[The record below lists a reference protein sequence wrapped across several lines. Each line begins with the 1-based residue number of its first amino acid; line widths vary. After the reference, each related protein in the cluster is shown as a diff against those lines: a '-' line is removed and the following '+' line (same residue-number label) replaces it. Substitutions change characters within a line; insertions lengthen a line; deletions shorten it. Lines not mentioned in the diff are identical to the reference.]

1 MNRRSIMNKFSGLI
15 ILAFVIALSFFIVSL
30 DISNYIIDRKS
41 DGKTDERIVEDLREY
56 VLKRQLSSDSR
67 KQLWGWCKTREVDIE
82 VFVDGHLIFSSIF
95 DTQNNTF
102 NIEESERNKERAHQI
117 SFNDR
122 TADVVFYPYMH
133 MYDQVKS
140 LDTAAAVLLFF
151 AVIFIGM
158 RSELEYIHLLNEE
171 IQVLE
176 GGDLTREIT
185 VKGDSEITMLA
196 ESVNEFRKGMQAQL
210 KTIEQLEKSNRRM
223 SAEIAHDLRT
233 PLTSLIMYLDFA
245 QKEIEGKE
253 PMAEGYLTKAREK
266 SIRLKNLLDQNYNYT
281 TMQDYFLIEKQ
292 KILAYEV
299 LSGYIGDIL
308 THLEGEGFH
317 VRADVNYGNSTI
329 VVQREG
335 IGRVFSNIVSNI
347 TKYGK
352 RDAEVFICC
361 KELKDYVE
369 IRFVN
374 AVRVF
379 EEGKPDSTG
388 FGVRIVKRLMEEM
401 DGEYIVEESNGFYTS
416 KLRFL
421 KV

>member
-299 LSGYIGDIL
+299 LSGYIGDIIMG
-308 THLEGEGFH
+308 LEREGFY
-317 VRADVNYGNSTI
+317 VRSDISYGQSSI
-329 VVQREG
+329 LVQRDAV
-335 IGRVFSNIVSNI
+335 GRVFGNLMTNLL
-347 TKYGK
+347 KYA
-352 RDAEVFICC
+352 RRNDDVVICC
-361 KELKDYVE
+361 REHEKFVE
-369 IRFVN
+369 
-374 AVRVF
+374 VRVLNKVRIF
-379 EEGKPDSTG
+379 EEEKPQSTG
-388 FGVRIVKRLMEEM
+388 FGSRISRRLMEEM
-401 DGEYIVEESNGFYTS
+401 DGEYSAGEADGVYTTV
-416 KLRFL
+416 LRFM
-421 KV
+421 KA